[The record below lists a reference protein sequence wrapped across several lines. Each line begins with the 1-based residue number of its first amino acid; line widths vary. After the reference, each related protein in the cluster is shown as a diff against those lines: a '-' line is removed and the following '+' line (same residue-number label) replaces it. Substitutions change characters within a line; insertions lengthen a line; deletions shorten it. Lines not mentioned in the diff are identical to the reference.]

1 MTERDTI
8 LVVEDDADMARALM
22 DACAG
27 LGFDTHHVGSCAEA
41 LSAANS
47 KSYPLAILD
56 RLLPD
61 GDAVDLIAEL
71 RHGGGVDGI
80 LMVSALAHAG
90 HRTHGLDRGADDYL
104 AKPFSPEELRARI
117 RALMR
122 RATAGQA
129 DHDYL
134 VFDALEIR
142 VKARTVHHGPDHIPI
157 SPKEFELLLYFA
169 RNAGT
174 PLSRMQLLEN
184 VWNLHF
190 DPQTNVVDVHVGRLR
205 RKLESQTGRAWIHT
219 ERGAGYWF
227 GPEPEGEAEQIGTVD
242 SVSSENTPG

>member
-1 MTERDTI
+1 MTNPAKPQRDTI
-8 LVVEDDADMARALM
+8 LVVEDDAEMAQALLS
-22 DACAG
+22 ACEE
-27 LGFDTHHVGSCAEA
+27 LGFATEHLTTCAEA
-41 LSAANS
+41 LAAAEAGT
-47 KSYPLAILD
+47 YPLAILD
-56 RLLPD
+56 RMLPD
-61 GDAVDLIAEL
+61 GDSVDLLARLRAE
-71 RHGGGVDGI
+71 GSVQGI

-122 RATAGQA
+122 RATAAQGE
-129 DHDYL
+129 HDYL
-134 VFDALEIR
+134 VFEGLEVR
-142 VKARTVHHGPDHIPI
+142 VKARTVHYEQAHIPI

-169 RNAGT
+169 RHAGA

-205 RKLESQTGRAWIHT
+205 RKLETQTGRPWIHT

-227 GPEPEGEAEQIGTVD
+227 GPAETIEEP
-242 SVSSENTPG
+242 